1 MQCILGPFGPK
12 INCRIFGLSVSFPP
26 KVKFLDETLV
36 RYSFVCESLTH
47 HQQSLAVLLILMYLE
62 YCELS
67 TFGFLT
73 IVCPY

>member
-36 RYSFVCESLTH
+36 RYSFVCESFDSSSAKPGSVTH
-47 HQQSLAVLLILMYLE
+47 FDVPRIL
-62 YCELS
+62 
-67 TFGFLT
+67 
-73 IVCPY
+73 